1 MKKEKKLSQ
10 RILYLV
16 AALFIGVMIMVG
28 VAVSFGGNY
37 IVEKTIAE
45 QAIENVKHVATQL
58 DSEAYEQ
65 FIAAPTENDLYWTLR
80 EQLNDIREKAGVL
93 YISTYQ
99 VPEDGATEVL
109 FLIDGMPVDDT
120 ETAAMLGE
128 ASNATKVHHLEEAIS
143 EGSATTGLVED
154 DNFGEFLTAIVPF
167 YSEDGELLMFVSIDI
182 DATKI
187 VGIKTQILNELI
199 PIFIAVLAII
209 VMIGLWQVRRY
220 INRALQ
226 PLVTMEQASRQL
238 ANGNIA
244 EAEQLIQQMSSTHN
258 DEVSR
263 FSYAFTDTLQQ
274 LRQLVQQVKQ
284 QTTNVEHVSQHLA
297 VHANDV
303 NNVQQQITES
313 TTIIE
318 QSAQMQTEVTT
329 QTTEALTEM
338 ATGIQRLA
346 ESTNAITSSTQDV
359 TVFVEESAKNAQ
371 DVSMKMGSLEELVA
385 HTTAGVHQMNERFK
399 TIEQMVSVITSIA
412 DQTNLLAL
420 NASIEAARA
429 GEHGA
434 GFAVVADEVRKLAVS
449 SKQSAE
455 DITEQLRLFEQLTAS
470 VTTQMQESHTQV
482 TESTHAVNVV
492 EQRMIQILNNMQQVA
507 MYIQEDAAVLQ
518 QMSAGSEEVLASME
532 EVSRA
537 SVHMLQE
544 TEQTYS
550 GVQQQVQMLHTLN
563 TTIEALEQASEHMTT
578 SMEKFTL

>member
-16 AALFIGVMIMVG
+16 AALFIGVIIMIS

-45 QAIENVKHVATQL
+45 QAIENVQHVATQL

-65 FIAAPTENDLYWTLR
+65 FIAAPTENDTYWKLR

-120 ETAAMLGE
+120 ETAAALGE
-128 ASNATKVHHLEEAIS
+128 ASNATKVHHLEEAIV

-167 YSEDGELLMFVSIDI
+167 YSEDGELLMFVSVDI

-199 PIFIAVLAII
+199 PIFIAALAII

-244 EAEQLIQQMSSTHN
+244 EAEQLIQQVSSRHN

-263 FSYAFTDTLQQ
+263 FSYAFTDTLHQ

-313 TTIIE
+313 TTVIE

-371 DVSMKMGSLEELVA
+371 HVSTKMGALEESVA
-385 HTTAGVHQMNERFK
+385 HTTDGVHQMNERFK

-434 GFAVVADEVRKLAVS
+434 GFAVVAEEVRKLAVS

-455 DITEQLRLFEQLTAS
+455 DITEQLRLFEQLSATVTA
-470 VTTQMQESHTQV
+470 QMQQSHTQV
-482 TESTHAVNVV
+482 TESTQAVNVV
-492 EQRMIQILNNMQQVA
+492 EQRMMQILHNMQQVA

-544 TEQTYS
+544 TGQTYS
-550 GVQQQVQMLHTLN
+550 GVQQQVKMLHTLN
-563 TTIEALEQASEHMTT
+563 TTIEALEQASEQMTT